1 MNKLTAVHAYKRQ
14 FNQLLVQELKLH
26 LPNQLISLR
35 VEETE
40 EETLIFAQ
48 FGDSDN
54 LALFPISQDMTV
66 FIELANNA
74 PVEVVTDWFNNCTR
88 SLANAIT
95 IAYDEFMTNLTL
107 STSISTLIEMVN
119 EMKHNT
125 PDKNVK
131 FVHLEKELLK

>member
-14 FNQLLVQELKLH
+14 FNHLLVQELKLH

-40 EETLIFAQ
+40 DETLIFAQ
-48 FGDSDN
+48 FGDSDD

-66 FIELANNA
+66 FIELATNA
-74 PVEVVTDWFNNCTR
+74 PVEVVTDWFNNCTM

-95 IAYDEFMTNLTL
+95 IAYDEFMTNLNL
-107 STSISTLIEMVN
+107 STSINTLIEMVN
-119 EMKHNT
+119 EMKHNI

>member
-14 FNQLLVQELKLH
+14 FNHLLVQELKLH

-40 EETLIFAQ
+40 DETLIFAQ
-48 FGDSDN
+48 FGDSDD

-66 FIELANNA
+66 FIELATNA
-74 PVEVVTDWFNNCTR
+74 PVEVVTDWFNNCTM

-95 IAYDEFMTNLTL
+95 IAYDEFMTNLNL
-107 STSISTLIEMVN
+107 STSINTLIEMVN
-119 EMKHNT
+119 EMKHNI

-131 FVHLEKELLK
+131 FVHLEKELLR

>member
-1 MNKLTAVHAYKRQ
+1 MNKLTTVHAYKRQ

-40 EETLIFAQ
+40 DETLIFAQ
-48 FGDSDN
+48 FGDSDD
-54 LALFPISQDMTV
+54 LALFPIGEDMTV
-66 FIELANNA
+66 FIELATNA
-74 PVEVVTDWFNNCTR
+74 PIEVVTDWFNNCTR

-95 IAYDEFMTNLTL
+95 IAYDEFITSLTL
-107 STSISTLIEMVN
+107 STSVSSLIEMVN
-119 EMKHNT
+119 EMKRNI

-131 FVHLEKELLK
+131 FVHVEKELPK

>member
-40 EETLIFAQ
+40 DETLIFAQ
-48 FGDSDN
+48 FGDSDD

-66 FIELANNA
+66 FIELATNA
-74 PVEVVTDWFNNCTR
+74 PIEVVTDWFNNCTR

-95 IAYDEFMTNLTL
+95 LAYDEFMTNLTL

-119 EMKHNT
+119 EMKHNI